1 MFRLSSKPRHTKNG
15 KLHRRIEKRHMGT
28 GLEDRSGCVAGFI
41 YRDWSMMVVQLPVVL
56 ERLVK
61 ATAVLSED
69 RPVGRNEP
77 VAVWVGLR
85 PSWALVS

>member
-1 MFRLSSKPRHTKNG
+1 MEITSPYRKK
-15 KLHRRIEKRHMGT
+15 HMGA
-28 GLEDRSGCVAGFI
+28 GLDDRSGCVAGFI

>member
-1 MFRLSSKPRHTKNG
+1 
-15 KLHRRIEKRHMGT
+15 MGT

-77 VAVWVGLR
+77 VAV
-85 PSWALVS
+85 